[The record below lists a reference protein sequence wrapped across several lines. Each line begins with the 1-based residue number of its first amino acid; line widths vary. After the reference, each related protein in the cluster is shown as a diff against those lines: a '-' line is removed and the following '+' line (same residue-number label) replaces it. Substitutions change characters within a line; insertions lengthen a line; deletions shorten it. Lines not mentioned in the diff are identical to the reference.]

1 MKKIFQKTI
10 DEIKSLSSKPEIIHL
25 ITKMGVILLVII
37 ILFFQDLTTIFNDAL
52 KNDTTNYIL
61 AVPFIFAYLIYRKKE
76 MLKVTIQIKSYTIT
90 QTTKHL
96 PLIVGTLL
104 SSIALLLYWYGSYTF
119 TPLEYH
125 ILVLPILVSGL
136 ILILFNPQTLRQL
149 AFPVAFLL
157 FLIPP
162 PSETLYGIGATLSGV
177 SSEIAYT
184 IVNVLGIPST
194 FTTEYGNPIIT
205 IVRANG
211 LSIDFAVD
219 IACSGIYSLIGFLV
233 FAVFIAYIIRG
244 KFWKRLVLILVGIP
258 IIFSFNLIRITSIL
272 LIGYQF
278 GEALAL
284 EVFHLLGGWAL
295 IFFGTLLLLLISE
308 KILKLPIFQ
317 KIARCPKCLHN
328 QIEDRFCFECGR
340 LIKAKTTTLTKND
353 LIKITAIIIGT
364 ILISSIQAP
373 VVSLSQNPTLTIN
386 TPSGQ
391 QEPTTILPEL
401 EGYELKFLY
410 RDLVFEQRAHQD
422 MAVAYLYIPENK
434 NNKPI
439 YVSLEIASTIFVLHR
454 WETCLI
460 RWPVKEGLEARATQI
475 ELKDYQLV
483 DNPPLIGRY
492 FVFEM
497 HATNE
502 TQAVLYWYETATFIV
517 NSTSQQKHVKISLV
531 IYPEENE
538 ELNSIEKQLLTNAKK
553 IAQNWQPI
561 KTWSPI
567 ALYISLNGN
576 NLITVPIVILITVV
590 VFYFYDTTK
599 QKRTNFQTYKK
610 LSKPNQEIID
620 TILETQK
627 TTIPTLNAI
636 LITYKNRTGNSI
648 DKKDLLQRISEI
660 EKTGLI
666 KSEIVSNQDV
676 PIQTWRTNIIS

>member
-1 MKKIFQKTI
+1 MKKIFQKII
-10 DEIKSLSSKPEIIHL
+10 DEIKSLSSKPETITL
-25 ITKMGVILLVII
+25 ITKIGVILLVII

-52 KNDTTNYIL
+52 ESESTNYIL
-61 AVPFIFAYLIYRKKE
+61 IVPFMFAYLIYRKKE
-76 MLKVTIQIKSYTIT
+76 MLNVTIQTKNHQIT
-90 QTTKHL
+90 KTTKHV

-104 SSIALLLYWYGSYTF
+104 STIALLLYWYGSYTF

-125 ILVLPILVSGL
+125 ILVLPILMAGL

-149 AFPVAFLL
+149 AFPVVFLL

-162 PSETLYGIGATLSGV
+162 PSEIIYGLGATLSNL
-177 SSEIAYT
+177 SSETSYT
-184 IVNVLGIPST
+184 IVNALGIPST

-205 IVRANG
+205 IARANG
-211 LSIDFAVD
+211 ATIDFAVD
-219 IACSGIYSLIGFLV
+219 IACSGIYSIIGFLI

-244 KFWKRLVLILVGIP
+244 KLWKRLTLILIGLP
-258 IIFSFNLIRITSIL
+258 IIYAFNLLRITSIL

-284 EVFHLLGGWAL
+284 QVFHLLGGWAL

-308 KILKLPIFQ
+308 KIIKLQIIQ
-317 KIARCPKCLHN
+317 KTVKCPKFSLHN
-328 QIEDRFCFECGR
+328 TVERFCPECGR
-340 LIKAKTTTLTKND
+340 IIKPKTTNLTRND
-353 LIKITAIIIGT
+353 LIKIATIILSV
-364 ILISSIQAP
+364 ILLSSIQAP

-401 EGYELKFLY
+401 EGYKLNFLY
-410 RDLVFEQRAHQD
+410 RDLLFEQRANQD
-422 MAVAYLYIPENK
+422 MSVAYFYNPENK
-434 NNKPI
+434 TNKQI
-439 YVSLEIASTIFVLHR
+439 YVTLEIASSISLLHR
-454 WETCLI
+454 WENCLI
-460 RWPVKEGLEARATQI
+460 NWRVKQGFEAKATQI

-492 FVFEM
+492 FAFTT
-497 HATNE
+497 HATNI

-517 NSTSQQKHVKISLV
+517 NSTSQQEHVKISMI
-531 IYPEENE
+531 IYPEDNDDW
-538 ELNSIEKQLLTNAKK
+538 NSIENQLLTNAKK

-567 ALYISLNGN
+567 ALYLSSNGN
-576 NLITVPIVILITVV
+576 NLVAVPIVILIAVII
-590 VFYFYDTTK
+590 FYFYDTTK

-636 LITYKNRTGNSI
+636 FVTYKNRTGNSI

-660 EKTGLI
+660 EKTGAI